1 MAVRPVDGNE
11 LVRSLKNRRLHIL
24 LENENDGAAV
34 YDDIV
39 DWIKY
44 APTVI
49 QQNGPLTQAD
59 LDVMDYDKVWIDYG
73 DDGEWALVVSGRI
86 YALAVLEGAG
96 FGDILRNEVDGETMD
111 RPSGNYTVYRC
122 PPEAKDN
129 NVPTNEPLTIEELR
143 EMDGDPVWI
152 VDVGPHKWYGP
163 GWAIVDRDNCLVRTV
178 KNWNAVFFESYG
190 ERWLAYR
197 RPPEGEA

>member
-1 MAVRPVDGNE
+1 MDRKEAILRIKDHMEHHGIGKYPHLKLKEALDMA
-11 LVRSLKNRRLHIL
+11 I
-24 LENENDGAAV
+24 AALS
-34 YDDIV
+34 
-39 DWIKY
+39 
-44 APTVI
+44 

-96 FGDILRNEVDGETMD
+96 FGDILRDEVDGETMD

-143 EMDGDPVWI
+143 EMDGEPVWI

-163 GWAIVDRDNCLVRTV
+163 GWAIVDRDNCLVRTA
-178 KNWNAVFFESYG
+178 KNWNPVFFERYG
-190 ERWLAYR
+190 ERWIAYR
-197 RPPEGEA
+197 CPPEGEA